1 MCKTRG
7 RCNGYSDLTV
17 KYASAEVA
25 VVFSGTQQ
33 IDSLTDNEWTDLSD
47 EVDNSSTGYNRMDL
61 EIVLGQVVFT
71 GTDSY
76 IEVYIIPLLHATIY
90 ANWVSNVTTDEQENQ
105 PYWVGSFTTSGTDAA
120 QRLAHIQNIHMPPGK
135 FKFGIR
141 SRAGVTLNS
150 AGNDMYHRPYRANKD
165 Q

>member
-1 MCKTRG
+1 MAAG
-7 RCNGYSDLTV
+7 DLSI

-47 EVDNSSTGYNRMDL
+47 EVDNSTDGFHEMDL
-61 EIVLGQVVFT
+61 EIVLGSAAFT
-71 GTDSY
+71 GTDSQ
-76 IEVYIIPLLHATIY
+76 ISVYIIPLLHATTYPDWIG
-90 ANWVSNVTTDEQENQ
+90 NVTTDEQENNQ
-105 PYWVGSFTTSGTDAA
+105 YHVGNFTTSGTTAA
-120 QRLAHIQNIHMPPGK
+120 QRLAHIRQISMPPGK

-141 SRAGVTLNS
+141 SLAGVTLNS
-150 AGNDMYHRPYRANKD
+150 AGNDMFFRPYLANTE